1 MVGLTARE
9 TGEDARTDQADLPI
23 QLLVLLAAVAAGVVA
38 QGGYYLPGRL
48 VVTALVAVA
57 ALIAL
62 WRHRMWPDG
71 LWMIAAVAGALALWA
86 LLRTI
91 PAGGIAQPGAEAA
104 ALGCVVGVLFVLGWS
119 GAPERE
125 FVAQLLVW
133 VGVLVAVTAWLGVAW
148 RIPRFAILVENRL
161 WRGASTLTYPNAAAA
176 LLVPLALLGLGMLVA
191 RPRALSRTAAGFLVL
206 VGIGAT
212 LSRAGFL
219 ALLAGFVALAVLAG
233 IRRTIW
239 RTLPVVMGAALAV
252 VALMPSVPGANP
264 PHSARALL
272 GLLAGAVV
280 ALGPAPLPD
289 RIRTGAVVVL
299 LGSGLAAGAWLGHGR
314 LAEVW
319 SARANLD
326 SSGRS
331 GALRAAL
338 ELIGQRPWTGTGV
351 GRAAFLWPTPDGHG
365 AVALYA
371 HNEYVQM
378 LVDLGVIGGVLLLIL
393 IVAVGGHLY
402 RGRGPGHR
410 PGVREGAVAGVT
422 AFAVHSAFD
431 FLWHIPVLLL
441 AAGLLIGLAGP
452 VPHSEVWVATQRGRA

>member
-1 MVGLTARE
+1 
-9 TGEDARTDQADLPI
+9 
-23 QLLVLLAAVAAGVVA
+23 
-38 QGGYYLPGRL
+38 
-48 VVTALVAVA
+48 
-57 ALIAL
+57 
-62 WRHRMWPDG
+62 
-71 LWMIAAVAGALALWA
+71 
-86 LLRTI
+86 
-91 PAGGIAQPGAEAA
+91 
-104 ALGCVVGVLFVLGWS
+104 
-119 GAPERE
+119 
-125 FVAQLLVW
+125 
-133 VGVLVAVTAWLGVAW
+133 
-148 RIPRFAILVENRL
+148 
-161 WRGASTLTYPNAAAA
+161 
-176 LLVPLALLGLGMLVA
+176 
-191 RPRALSRTAAGFLVL
+191 
-206 VGIGAT
+206 
-212 LSRAGFL
+212 
-219 ALLAGFVALAVLAG
+219 
-233 IRRTIW
+233 
-239 RTLPVVMGAALAV
+239 